1 MATLSSSITSPPK
14 KSSNPFQTC
23 SNKSQHVQTVQQTKE
38 EILNN
43 LDKSWISGRLRPR
56 YRKLLDKKKPKLAGL
71 EDIVA
76 DKTNPEIIED
86 SNDFSHLAEVACDE
100 NEIIVLEEDD
110 DFGALSESF
119 MDINSTQS
127 IGN

>member
-14 KSSNPFQTC
+14 KSLFQTC

-56 YRKLLDKKKPKLAGL
+56 HRKLLDKKKPKPAL
-71 EDIVA
+71 EDIVTT
-76 DKTNPEIIED
+76 DKSINPEIIED
-86 SNDFSHLAEVACDE
+86 SNDFSHLADVACDE
-100 NEIIVLEEDD
+100 NEIIVLEEDE
-110 DFGALSESF
+110 DFGALSEGF